1 MRGLIRWPVSVLL
14 LLVLAALW
22 FFSRPD
28 PIAVNAMPAH
38 TPDLANGEMVF
49 YAAGC
54 AACHGENL
62 AGGLEMVTERGVFRV
77 PNITPNPESGIGR
90 WSRVDFVNAMQ
101 RGVSPQGKHY
111 YPAFPYTSYARMRIE
126 DILDLK
132 AYLDSFPPLENN
144 VAGHDLRFPFSIRR
158 GVGFWKR
165 RYLDPDPVVE
175 ADSQGVQFERGRYL
189 VEALGHCAECHTP
202 RDRFGGVDPSRWMTG
217 APNPNGEGS
226 VPNITPHADGLGSW
240 SQRDISYYLE
250 SGFAPDFDS
259 VGGSMVEVQENM
271 ARLTAADRDAI
282 ATYLK
287 SIPALPSTRD

>member
-28 PIAVNAMPAH
+28 PIAANAMPAH

-250 SGFAPDFDS
+250 SGFTPDFDS

-282 ATYLK
+282 AAYLK
-287 SIPALPSTRD
+287 SIPALPSARD

>member
-22 FFSRPD
+22 FFSRPN
-28 PIAVNAMPAH
+28 PIAANAMPAH

-250 SGFAPDFDS
+250 SGFTPDFDS

>member
-22 FFSRPD
+22 FFSRPN
-28 PIAVNAMPAH
+28 PIAANAMPAH

-132 AYLDSFPPLENN
+132 AYLESFPPLENN

-189 VEALGHCAECHTP
+189 VEALGHCAECHTS
-202 RDRFGGVDPSRWMTG
+202 RDRFGAVDPSGWMAG

-226 VPNITPHADGLGSW
+226 VPNITPHQDGIGAW

-250 SGFAPDFDS
+250 SGFTPDFDS

>member
-22 FFSRPD
+22 FVSRPN
-28 PIAVNAMPAH
+28 PIAANAMPAH

-132 AYLDSFPPLENN
+132 AYLDSFPPLENK

-250 SGFAPDFDS
+250 SGFTPDFDS

>member
-22 FFSRPD
+22 FFSRPN
-28 PIAVNAMPAH
+28 PIAANAMPAH

-132 AYLDSFPPLENN
+132 AYLDSFPPLENK

-189 VEALGHCAECHTP
+189 VEALGHCAECHTS
-202 RDRFGGVDPSRWMTG
+202 RDRFGAVDPSGWMAG

-226 VPNITPHADGLGSW
+226 VPNITPHQDGIGAW

-250 SGFAPDFDS
+250 SGFTPDFDS

>member
-28 PIAVNAMPAH
+28 PIAANAMPAH

-250 SGFAPDFDS
+250 SGFTPDFDS